1 MDKHK
6 KGKKNSG
13 SEARLKRFKKIL
25 WGGLA
30 TGIVLAVLLFFL
42 IGCEFFIN
50 YKLEFRKK
58 GEK

>member
-1 MDKHK
+1 MDKHR

-30 TGIVLAVLLFFL
+30 AGIVLAVL
-42 IGCEFFIN
+42 
-50 YKLEFRKK
+50 
-58 GEK
+58 